1 MNMIYCYNIFIEREN
16 SFTISL
22 GEILVVRE
30 SRKTIHKEVKKNPS
44 LYCYD
49 RIAKQNNYIGQLMKI
64 EKMSKD
70 DLIKSIEK
78 ANNLLNNKRWVK
90 QQTKFWIGVYIN
102 HLAKLRTELKQRG
115 E

>member
-1 MNMIYCYNIFIEREN
+1 
-16 SFTISL
+16 
-22 GEILVVRE
+22 
-30 SRKTIHKEVKKNPS
+30 
-44 LYCYD
+44 
-49 RIAKQNNYIGQLMKI
+49 MKI
-64 EKMSKD
+64 EKMSKE
-70 DLIKSIEK
+70 DLINSIEK